1 MAKEAL
7 YAGFGERLTEL
18 RKNAGIS
25 RQELGDICGV
35 AQSTIVNYEKGIR
48 IPYADTAVKM
58 ADYFH
63 ISIHDLLGVENP
75 ELAMQQAQSL
85 DMARNL
91 SGKKGADRMQA
102 VFEDVAH
109 LAGGDLTDDQL
120 LEFSLEM
127 TKMAQLAQQRLTE
140 RYTNKRYRS
149 TVEEKARK
157 TEENVKALDEQIM
170 ELASKKD

>member
-1 MAKEAL
+1 MAKEAP
-7 YAGFGERLTEL
+7 YADFGERLSEL
-18 RKNAGIS
+18 RKNAGLS

-48 IPYADTAVKM
+48 IPYADVAVKM

-63 ISIHDLLGVENP
+63 ISIHDLLGVDNP
-75 ELAMQQAQSL
+75 DLVMAQAQSL
-85 DMARNL
+85 DMARDI

-102 VFEDVAH
+102 VFQDVAH

-140 RYTNKRYRS
+140 RYTNKRYQA
-149 TVEEKARK
+149 TVEKKAQK
-157 TEENVKALDEQIM
+157 TEENVRALDEQIM
-170 ELASKKD
+170 GLASKND

>member
-1 MAKEAL
+1 MASETP
-7 YAGFGERLTEL
+7 YAEFGTRLTEL
-18 RKNAGIS
+18 RKKAGIS

-63 ISIHDLLGVENP
+63 ISIHELLGVDNP
-75 ELAMQQAQSL
+75 DLAMAQAESL
-85 DMARNL
+85 DMARSL

-140 RYTNKRYRS
+140 RYTNKRYQD
-149 TVEEKARK
+149 TVERKAQQ
-157 TEENVKALDEQIM
+157 TEENVRALDEQIM
-170 ELASKKD
+170 EIASKKK